1 MFRPVR
7 KKANEISVEEAKKLL
22 HEARRGVLAVSGDD
36 GYPYAVPINYLYD
49 EDAQEIIFH
58 GSKVGHK
65 VDALK
70 RSDKVCF
77 TVVSG
82 ESVEIEDE
90 AWAPFLKSAVV
101 FGRCHLVEDP
111 GETLRLC
118 KKFAMKY
125 YPTEKMVDDEV
136 AASGKAVRMFC
147 IEIEHISGKRVQE
160 R

>member
-1 MFRPVR
+1 MFRPLRR
-7 KKANEISVEEAKKLL
+7 KKRAITDQ
-22 HEARRGVLAVSGDD
+22 EARELLVNCKRGIFAVNGDD
-36 GYPYAVPINYLYD
+36 GYPYAIPVNYYFD
-49 EDAQEIIFH
+49 PEHNKIYFH
-58 GSKVGHK
+58 GAKAGHK

-82 ESVEIEDE
+82 ESVETGE
-90 AWAPFLKSAVV
+90 AWAPFLRSAVV

>member
-7 KKANEISVEEAKKLL
+7 KKKNETGPERAKALL
-22 HEARRGVLAVSGDD
+22 HTARRGVLAVCGDD
-36 GYPYAVPINYLYD
+36 GYPYAVPINFLYD
-49 EDAQEIIFH
+49 EEKQEILFH
-58 GSKVGHK
+58 GAKVGHK
-65 VDALK
+65 VDSLK
-70 RSDKVCF
+70 KCDKVCF

-82 ESVEIEDE
+82 ESVETGE
-90 AWAPFLKSAVV
+90 AWAPFLRSAVV

-136 AASGKAVRMFC
+136 AASGKAVRMFR

>member
-1 MFRPVR
+1 MPV
-7 KKANEISVEEAKKLL
+7 
-22 HEARRGVLAVSGDD
+22 
-36 GYPYAVPINYLYD
+36 NYLYD
-49 EDAQEIIFH
+49 EEKQEIIFH
-58 GSKVGHK
+58 GAKVGHK
-65 VDALK
+65 VDSLK
-70 RSDKVCF
+70 NCDKVCF

-82 ESVEIEDE
+82 ESVETDE
-90 AWAPFLKSAVV
+90 AWAPFLRSAVV

-136 AASGKAVRMFC
+136 AASGKAVRMFR
-147 IEIEHISGKRVQE
+147 IEIEHISGKKVQE

>member
-22 HEARRGVLAVSGDD
+22 RESRRGVLAVNGDD

-49 EDAQEIIFH
+49 EETQVIIFH

-77 TVVSG
+77 TVYG
-82 ESVEIEDE
+82 DETVETDE

-101 FGRCHLVEDP
+101 FGRCRLVADR
-111 GETLRLC
+111 GESDALC
-118 KKFAMKY
+118 RKFAMKY

-136 AASGKAVRMFC
+136 ATSGKAVRMFRLQ
-147 IEIEHISGKRVQE
+147 IEHISGKKVQE